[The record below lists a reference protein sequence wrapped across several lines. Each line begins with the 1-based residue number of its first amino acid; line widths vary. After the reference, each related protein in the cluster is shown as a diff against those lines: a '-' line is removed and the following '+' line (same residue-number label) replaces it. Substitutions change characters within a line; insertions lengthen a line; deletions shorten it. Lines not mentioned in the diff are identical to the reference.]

1 MMDDLGDRWYMAQH
15 LFDFL
20 ERYGIAHCV
29 VGDTRC
35 YPETIPS
42 DVDIVVPREVFPEIP
57 RMMAQFCLERD
68 VRLVQLIRHE
78 QTAAYFVLSWVGHSG
93 ELRFLAPDI
102 CSDYFR
108 GGRQLLAA
116 DEILAQRGMATDDA
130 GEPKGFY
137 VPPAPVQFIYY
148 LLKKIDKQELNDDH
162 GEYLSARWGEDP
174 SCAWSETCRFWPRP
188 DDARLIAHAAATND
202 WSAVRGALP
211 RLRRALHRGVP
222 FSLRGALGEW
232 CRRAARVLR
241 PTGLVM
247 VVLGP
252 DGCGKSSV
260 INRML
265 DELAP
270 VFRRTG
276 YFHLRPRIFA
286 GSKTVPLR
294 VTQPH
299 AQPARGTL
307 ASLAKLAY
315 FFFDYLAGCVV
326 RVWPLAVRS
335 TLVVFDRYYHDLL
348 VDPRRYRF
356 GGPMPLARWVARYVP
371 APDMWVVL
379 DAPPD
384 ILQARKAE
392 VSADESERQR
402 YGYLELVRGRWNAT
416 IVDASQELSRVVSDV
431 ETAVLRFLEQR
442 LESRHPGLRARENS
456 GPARLLL
463 FFCRREVPVLSRLIR
478 TVFNC
483 DIYCRIRSPI
493 HLPHP
498 YGIIIHCKTEIGR
511 RVTVMQ
517 QVTLGPKNWGENLAP
532 VIEDDVWVG
541 AGAKVLGAVRVGKG
555 AVIGAN
561 AVVTRDVPPYCT
573 VVGANRIVRR
583 GVLSELRGRA
593 RPPAGARAMDSEPLR
608 ITGGRYSRSSLPR
621 NF

>member
-1 MMDDLGDRWYMAQH
+1 MMDDRCYMAQR

-20 ERYGIAHCV
+20 ERNDVVHCV

-42 DVDIVVPREVFPEIP
+42 DIDIVVPREAFPDIP
-57 RMMAQFCLERD
+57 QIMAQFCRECD

-78 QTAAYFVLSWVGHSG
+78 QTAAYFVLAWVGSSG
-93 ELRFLAPDI
+93 KLRFLAPDI

-108 GGRQLLAA
+108 DGRQLLTA
-116 DEILAQRGMATDDA
+116 DEILAQRKMAADDLGNA
-130 GEPKGFY
+130 KGFY
-137 VPPAPVQFIYY
+137 VPPSPVQFIYY
-148 LLKKIDKQELNDDH
+148 LLKKIDKQELNDNH

-174 SCAWSETCRFWPRP
+174 SSAWSETCRFWPRS
-188 DDARLIAHAAATND
+188 DDARLIAHAAATGE

-211 RLRRALHRGVP
+211 RLGRALHRTVP
-222 FSLRGALGEW
+222 LSLRGALGEW
-232 CRRAARVLR
+232 RRRVARVLR

-260 INRML
+260 IDRVL
-265 DELAP
+265 DDLAP

-276 YFHLRPRIFA
+276 YCHLRPRIFA

-315 FFFDYLAGCVV
+315 FFFDYVAGHILRVV
-326 RVWPLAVRS
+326 PLAIRS

-348 VDPRRYRF
+348 VDPKRYRY
-356 GGPMPLARWVARYVP
+356 GGPMPLARWVARHVP
-371 APDMWVVL
+371 APDMWIVL
-379 DAPPD
+379 DAPSD
-384 ILQARKAE
+384 VLQARKAE

-402 YGYLELVRGRWNAT
+402 YGYLELVSDRWNAT
-416 IVDASQELSRVVSDV
+416 VVDASQELSRVVSEV
-431 ETAVLRFLEQR
+431 ETAVLTFLEQR
-442 LESRHPGLRARENS
+442 LESRHPGLRAKENS

-463 FFCRREVPVLSRLIR
+463 FFCRRNVPLFSRLIR
-478 TVFNC
+478 VVFNC

-493 HLPHP
+493 HIPHP
-498 YGIIIHCKTEIGR
+498 YGIIIHCRTEIGR

-517 QVTLGPKNWGENLAP
+517 QVTLGPKNWDENLAP
-532 VIEDDVWVG
+532 VIEDDVYLG
-541 AGAKVLGAVRVGKG
+541 AGAKVLGAVRVGRG

-561 AVVTRDVPPYCT
+561 AVITRDVPPYCT
-573 VVGANRIVRR
+573 VVGANRIV
-583 GVLSELRGRA
+583 GRAVVSDLEGHA
-593 RPPAGARAMDSEPLR
+593 RPPAGARAEGREPL
-608 ITGGRYSRSSLPR
+608 SA
-621 NF
+621 